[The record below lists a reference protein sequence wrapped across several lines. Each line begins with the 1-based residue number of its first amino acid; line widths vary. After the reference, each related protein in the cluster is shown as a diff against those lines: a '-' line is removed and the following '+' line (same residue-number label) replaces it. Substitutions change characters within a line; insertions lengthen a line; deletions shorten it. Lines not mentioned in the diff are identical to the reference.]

1 MFPQKQSDDSFT
13 NPTSKAIAKPLFTEN
28 SANGEKDGV
37 LTRKPGHLMFENT

>member
-28 SANGEKDGV
+28 KTKGEKDGV
-37 LTRKPGHLMFENT
+37 MITEPGHLMIGNT